1 MLFVMLGWTRLWQSS
16 IDFFVNQLVN
26 FARRSRN
33 NHNEFIT
40 RRACASCSKSD
51 LGGDS
56 PEIE

>member
-16 IDFFVNQLVN
+16 IDFFEPARQL
-26 FARRSRN
+26 
-33 NHNEFIT
+33 
-40 RRACASCSKSD
+40 CAPLTQQSQRIYRPASMCFMLEVD

>member
-1 MLFVMLGWTRLWQSS
+1 MLGWTRLQQSS

-33 NHNEFIT
+33 NHNEFIA
-40 RRACASCSKSD
+40 RRAFASCSKSG

-56 PEIE
+56 SEIE